1 MIHRLAAIVLRG
13 GQNGGC
19 FGAGPTQVLVQVETG
34 KPGYNFPTVVLDPLA
49 TTGDGEERL
58 ALQREFAQAYDLTLT
73 ALGLAAV
80 HTDGAVETDF
90 YWGELPDARDLPD
103 VIPHEQVNHL
113 KLVWRNLAELQAE
126 PLLPLGIYERL
137 RQPEGPPLYF

>member
-1 MIHRLAAIVLRG
+1 MIVRLAAIVQRG

-19 FGAGPTQVLVQVETG
+19 FGTGPTQALVQVETG
-34 KPGYNFPTVVLDPLA
+34 KPGYSFPTVVLDPLA
-49 TTGDGEERL
+49 TRSDGEERL
-58 ALQREFAQAYDLTLT
+58 VLERAIAQAYDLTLT
-73 ALGLAAV
+73 ALALAAV
-80 HTDGAVETDF
+80 HSDGAAETHF

-103 VIPHEQVNHL
+103 VVPHEQENHL

-137 RQPEGPPLYF
+137 RQPEGPPLHF